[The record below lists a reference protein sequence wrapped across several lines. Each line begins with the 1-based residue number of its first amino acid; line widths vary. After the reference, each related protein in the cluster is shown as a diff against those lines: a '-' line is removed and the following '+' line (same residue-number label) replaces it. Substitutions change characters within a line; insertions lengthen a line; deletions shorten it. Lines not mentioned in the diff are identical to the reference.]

1 MSVPVDRDTLIDR
14 RYIHRIRLNSEG
26 TSRKVQIGTEAFAR
40 ETEWFTLDDCEM
52 TERGL
57 STPAVER
64 IVRARSTRPPS
75 RWPTGKAKKVPDT
88 EARAQA
94 VLRRLADAL
103 KVESVVVVN
112 RVRGEIAAVTGVS
125 QQTQADLDTAV
136 AEANRWLEGQAEVR
150 RDLFARLD
158 EAVAA
163 QRTKQ
168 TRELLARVNATSS
181 HDRTDTDTDTD
192 TDTEDVIAAAAADY
206 MTAFTSEAY
215 QRVRGI
221 LDDLS
226 RTGRHLQPAQMRPLV
241 EKAIRAA
248 ADAGSLTGDREASAR
263 PQPADLAL
271 PGQARPG
278 GTRRRPAAAQAEES
292 AQAGGT
298 PILDQEKLPALRR
311 RPRPELRHRQPDRH
325 RRGAKRPP

>member
-1 MSVPVDRDTLIDR
+1 
-14 RYIHRIRLNSEG
+14 
-26 TSRKVQIGTEAFAR
+26 
-40 ETEWFTLDDCEM
+40 M

-263 PQPADLAL
+263 AS
-271 PGQARPG
+271 
-278 GTRRRPAAAQAEES
+278 TS
-292 AQAGGT
+292 
-298 PILDQEKLPALRR
+298 
-311 RPRPELRHRQPDRH
+311 RPRPPRPGPPGRHPPETSSSPGGGICTSRWHADTGSREAARAATPAKARTASSTTRPAPARCETSPMTSGSSRPGRTKGQTATADPATVSVARVRRHVSRLRP
-325 RRGAKRPP
+325 GP